1 MDNKKAGRHQAGFT
15 FIEIMVAMIILMI
28 LIGAAGF
35 GYIRY
40 VARARVVA
48 ARNQIEILS
57 VALNSYF
64 LDSSRYPS
72 SEQGL
77 QALWEKPVLE
87 PVPEVWEGPYLTKI
101 LPKDPWGRAYEYST
115 PGPHG
120 LPFGI
125 RSLGADGMEG
135 GEGND
140 RDLNSWSE

>member
-1 MDNKKAGRHQAGFT
+1 MEKKRLARRQAGFT
-15 FIEIMVAMIILMI
+15 FIEIMVAMIILPI

-35 GYIRY
+35 GYVRY

-48 ARNQIEILS
+48 AKNQIEIFS

-64 LDSSRYPS
+64 LDCGRYPS
-72 SEQGL
+72 SEQRL
-77 QALWEKPVLE
+77 EALWEKPVLE
-87 PVPEVWEGPYLTKI
+87 PVPAGWEGPYLTKMV
-101 LPKDPWGRAYEYST
+101 PKDPWGKAYEYSA

-125 RSLGADGMEG
+125 RALGADGLQG

-140 RDLNSWSE
+140 RDLDSWSE

>member
-1 MDNKKAGRHQAGFT
+1 MGKQRRSRRQAGFT
-15 FIEIMVAMIILMI
+15 FIEIMVAMIILLI

-48 ARNQIEILS
+48 AKNQIEIFS
-57 VALNSYF
+57 VALTSYY
-64 LDSSRYPS
+64 LDCERYPS
-72 SEQGL
+72 GDQGL
-77 QALWEKPVLE
+77 AALWEKPVLE
-87 PVPEVWEGPYLTKI
+87 PVPAGWEGPYLTK
-101 LPKDPWGRAYEYST
+101 LVPKDPWGKAYEYFT

-125 RSLGADGMEG
+125 RSFGADGQLG

-140 RDLNSWSE
+140 RDLESWRE

>member
-1 MDNKKAGRHQAGFT
+1 MKRKRPDRRQAGFT
-15 FIEIMVAMIILMI
+15 FIEIMVAMIILLI

-48 ARNQIEILS
+48 AKNQIEIFS
-57 VALNSYF
+57 VALNSFF
-64 LDSSRYPS
+64 LDCGRYPS
-72 SEQGL
+72 GGQGL
-77 QALWEKPVLE
+77 EALWEKPILE
-87 PVPEVWEGPYLTKI
+87 PVPDGWQGPYLTKA
-101 LPKDPWGRAYEYST
+101 LPKDPWSQAYEYTT

-125 RSLGADGMEG
+125 RSLGADGLQG

-140 RDLNSWSE
+140 RDLESWSQ

>member
-1 MDNKKAGRHQAGFT
+1 MDSKRQQQAGFT
-15 FIEIMVAMIILMI
+15 FLEIMVAMIILLI

-48 ARNQIEILS
+48 ARNQIEIFA
-57 VALNSYF
+57 VALNSYL
-64 LDSSRYPS
+64 LDCGRYPA

-77 QALWEKPVLE
+77 EALWEKPVLE
-87 PVPEVWEGPYLTKI
+87 PVPAGWEGPYLTKTV
-101 LPKDPWGRAYEYST
+101 PKDPWGKAYEYET

-125 RSLGADGMEG
+125 RSLGADGLQG
-135 GEGND
+135 GEGDD
-140 RDLNSWSE
+140 RDLESWTQ

>member
-1 MDNKKAGRHQAGFT
+1 MKKKKPSRCQAGFT
-15 FIEIMVAMIILMI
+15 FIEIMVAMIILLI

-48 ARNQIEILS
+48 AKNQIEIFSL
-57 VALNSYF
+57 ALNSYL
-64 LDSSRYPS
+64 LDCDRYPS
-72 SEQGL
+72 SDQGL
-77 QALWEKPVLE
+77 EALWEKPILE
-87 PVPEVWEGPYLTKI
+87 PVPDGWQGPYLTKI
-101 LPKDPWGRAYEYST
+101 LPKDPWGRKYEYTT

-125 RSLGADGMEG
+125 RSLGADGLQG

-140 RDLNSWSE
+140 RDLESWSE

>member
-1 MDNKKAGRHQAGFT
+1 MEKKRLARRQAGFT
-15 FIEIMVAMIILMI
+15 FIEIMVAMIILLI

-35 GYIRY
+35 GYVRY

-48 ARNQIEILS
+48 AKNQIEIFS
-57 VALNSYF
+57 VALISYF
-64 LDSSRYPS
+64 LDCGRYPS

-77 QALWEKPVLE
+77 EALWEKPVLE
-87 PVPEVWEGPYLTKI
+87 PVPAGWEGPYLTKMV
-101 LPKDPWGRAYEYST
+101 PKDPWGKAYEYSA

-125 RSLGADGMEG
+125 RALGADGLQG

-140 RDLNSWSE
+140 RDLDSWSE